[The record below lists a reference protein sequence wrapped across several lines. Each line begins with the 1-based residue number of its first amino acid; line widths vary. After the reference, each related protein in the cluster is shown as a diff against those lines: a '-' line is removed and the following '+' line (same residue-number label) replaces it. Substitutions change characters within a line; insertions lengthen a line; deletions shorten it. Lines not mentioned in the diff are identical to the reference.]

1 MAVKDAGP
9 GLPQNGLHPVQH
21 PPEGLPL
28 RHPPQGSGRTGGRKS
43 MQGIKRSSRVHSSS
57 TSSRSPSWLIL
68 PMVSGHRA
76 MWPKPWPSQVRI
88 TSLRGAEGCVQR
100 LPTGALH
107 QGAGVDHN
115 PGGPHLTGHQ
125 AGGGDIADGL
135 LQAVRVRVGQIDEIR
150 GMEREGDPV
159 LPGVLPYPPGGVL
172 PHMDPL
178 AALIFVAVQP
188 LLRDPLGGGQGRTC
202 GRRRKRRCCRRAR
215 IWHS

>member
-1 MAVKDAGP
+1 MAEVDAGDQALVQGAQLQHLLQIP
-9 GLPQNGLHPVQH
+9 QLVDLAHGLGTQGDVAEALAVAGPDHLPQ
-21 PPEGLPL
+21 
-28 RHPPQGSGRTGGRKS
+28 
-43 MQGIKRSSRVHSSS
+43 
-57 TSSRSPSWLIL
+57 
-68 PMVSGHRA
+68 
-76 MWPKPWPSQVRI
+76 
-88 TSLRGAEGCVQR
+88 GAEGCVQR

-188 LLRDPLGGGQGRTC
+188 LLRDPLGGGQGGLVDGGESVAVAGGPEFGAHRK
-202 GRRRKRRCCRRAR
+202 GLLLPSRRKGVSAA
-215 IWHS
+215 